1 MQLWFLL
8 QWKVGDRCSAIW
20 SEDGCIYPATI
31 ASVDFKRETCT
42 VIYTGY
48 GNTEEQNMSDLLS
61 PSSEA
66 TNSVEQS
73 AQEVSIQK
81 GNRNKILG
89 NRNQMRKLSSMTSQ
103 FDPLRH

>member
-1 MQLWFLL
+1 M
-8 QWKVGDRCSAIW
+8 
-20 SEDGCIYPATI
+20 
-31 ASVDFKRETCT
+31 
-42 VIYTGY
+42 IYTGY

-81 GNRNKILG
+81 DNRNKILG
-89 NRNQMRKLSSMTSQ
+89 NRNQIRKLSSMTSQ